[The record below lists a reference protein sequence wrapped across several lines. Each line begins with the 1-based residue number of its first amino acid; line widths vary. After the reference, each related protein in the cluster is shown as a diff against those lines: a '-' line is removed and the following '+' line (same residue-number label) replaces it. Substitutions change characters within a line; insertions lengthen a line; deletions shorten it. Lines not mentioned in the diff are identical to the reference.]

1 MFKPSPV
8 KQDAEEDVTG
18 DGAIVVIEDDGTLDP
33 AGVEAAVVGVN
44 DPPQKL
50 SPPPRQ
56 MTMMMQRCVKMPSPP
71 LLVMTPSMF
80 THQPR
85 KVSCKASHA

>member
-33 AGVEAAVVGVN
+33 AGVEAAAVGVN
-44 DPPQKL
+44 DPPQK
-50 SPPPRQ
+50 PPPRQ
-56 MTMMMQRCVKMPSPP
+56 MTMMMQSWAKMPNPP

-80 THQPR
+80 TQQPR

>member
-1 MFKPSPV
+1 MFKPSLV
-8 KQDAEEDVTG
+8 KQDVEEDVSG

-44 DPPQKL
+44 VPPQKP

-56 MTMMMQRCVKMPSPP
+56 MTMMMQSWAKKPNPP
-71 LLVMTPSMF
+71 LLVMT
-80 THQPR
+80 TQQPK